1 MKKTLRRSV
10 LLMLLIL
17 MLAGVMAVGVHAAGA
32 SSYGPESGVKDVCVF
47 LPYAGTLKDYYAQ
60 YEHLGEVLAS
70 FTGGELLCY
79 KGSDA
84 TIDRLASAVE
94 NCAVVL
100 VGSHGNSGTFGLTT
114 DDGLTAHDYAC
125 GHASD
130 DGEHT
135 KKENG
140 KDVLDYHLW
149 SVDGTTIA
157 DHMTKDAPGNLV
169 IFSSCCESMKTDR
182 LCAPLRAKGV
192 SVVYGYS
199 ESISIEG
206 GTAMETAFLNGLC
219 ERMPVSEAFWK
230 MKTEMGQSWDARQ
243 GDYTL
248 EEARQYGIAF
258 PIIVSA
264 EDPYPGMGNVSFDQ
278 VSDSPWKLPVRTD
291 VPEKNVLMLNADRNT
306 VIAETRDPVREV
318 RIAAGGIPSGTSL
331 SVSGNQVVL
340 TGKPDK
346 KGYTVAT
353 LKITTEKNETITKPV
368 GCLVADY
375 SSLKASSQDVTLDAL
390 NVQMWGN
397 TVAFK
402 NAGDMY
408 EIWFDFDTKASA
420 YAVRRFS
427 GSLPASLEF
436 GYDPNVKGRAYIRT
450 CESRYRES
458 YYLATPPGEYSVT
471 LDYFTMAGEVF
482 RHTVN
487 ITVKPKHSYTP
498 VNYLH
503 PSVSLSFSRYD
514 EVSSAIQYEKTTN
527 HVISMTGWPAG
538 AVKNI
543 EITEGS
549 LPKGMYVAN
558 SFLKPCGL
566 YGTPTESG
574 DFTAT
579 IRVTTYQDTY
589 DYYYKIHI
597 DDAEKLTGTVKLN
610 GSVKHV
616 GDTLDFTV
624 TDAPGEPY
632 KIQWQYS
639 HYKTDWYDIAK
650 HAADSTWYAKSSF
663 AKYYIRV
670 KITKDGYGGALYSDY
685 RYINPV
691 ENLTGKIYIVNNP
704 SPGVK
709 AFTGSVGLVSS
720 LYQNERE
727 KLHYQWQISDDG
739 ITGWTD
745 ISGETDTGYT
755 PTSADLGKFLRV
767 CVTADGFA
775 GSVISAAK
783 QVSKPGNYADPVT
796 PQLTSESP
804 YDRVTV
810 LNAKTDQEYLA
821 TYSAAAPGDWTG
833 AEHPSSDGEL
843 TLSCEKNRTVYVYT
857 RMRETDEKAAGTKSA
872 YNKTY
877 SGTVTALADLVLDQT
892 SFKTKVGDVTALTVS
907 PLPKDFSGWD
917 EYTVEWYVNG
927 TEAEIYTDA
936 SCTTP
941 VPDGTVT
948 FKTVYVKGITPTR
961 GVTVGVE
968 KQLGLSD
975 MRIAQC
981 IIEIADSDGD
991 FVLQQL
997 NFDAVTTF
1005 PGDTEETGYTTYP
1018 SPAKVGKLSFEK
1030 ASGPESDLTLTDNED
1045 GTVTVE
1051 VPADAKDGTYYYRVL
1066 VDGEATPLYSSVCV
1080 NVVSDKASVTL
1091 DANNGLGETVKT
1103 VVDLG
1108 SEYIL
1113 PELPDSFTVPD
1124 GKEFDGWDAGDVGD
1138 SFNVGENVTV
1148 LAKWAVHVHTIVK
1161 VPAADPTCE
1170 SDGTAEHYCCTT
1182 CGKTFTDEAGTDEK
1196 SPDSFTVPAAGHK
1209 PVYVPEKEPSCRE
1222 NGNKEYY
1229 ECSECG
1235 KWFADAAGTTEI
1247 TDYRDVILSAP
1258 GHDWSEWTE
1267 TKPATFYDEG
1277 EETRTCSRCG
1287 ETETRALPKLDP
1299 DPAPEIPFIPFFPI
1313 LPQPV
1318 NPETPVTPAE
1328 PEAPAL
1334 PFTNVTAA
1342 SPAYD
1347 DIRYVYD
1354 NGIMIG
1360 MSDTTFGEDLP
1371 LTRGMIVTV
1380 LWRMEGK
1387 PDTGYAATFTD
1398 VPAGE
1403 WYAGGVEWAASRGI
1417 VLGYG
1422 DGRYGPDDNVTREQ
1436 LAVILFRYAKL
1447 KGRDV
1452 SRGEDANILGF
1463 DDASDI
1469 SDWAMTAMRW
1479 ACGTDVL
1486 NNGGT
1491 AAIRPAEAATRGEIA
1506 HAIRVFLENAAE

>member
-1 MKKTLRRSV
+1 MKKTLLRSV

-17 MLAGVMAVGVHAAGA
+17 SLAGVMAVGVHAAGA

-47 LPYAGTLKDYYAQ
+47 LPYDGTARNNFSAL
-60 YEHLGEVLAS
+60 EHVGETVAAY
-70 FTGGELLCY
+70 TGGELLCY
-79 KGSDA
+79 KGTEA
-84 TIDRLASAVE
+84 TIDRLAAAVE
-94 NCAVVL
+94 KCAVVII
-100 VGSHGNSGTFGLTT
+100 GSHGNSGTFGLTT
-114 DDGLTAHDYAC
+114 DNGLTAHDYAC

-130 DGEHT
+130 DGERT

-140 KDVLDYHLW
+140 NDVLDYHLW

-169 IFSSCCESMKTDR
+169 VLCSCEGMKTDR
-182 LCAPLRAKGV
+182 FCAPLRNKGV

-199 ESISIEG
+199 ESVSSNG
-206 GTAMETAFLNGLC
+206 DLTMASVFLNGLC

-230 MKTEMGQSWDARQ
+230 MKAEMGQSWDASQ
-243 GDYTL
+243 GNYTL

-318 RIAAGGIPSGTSL
+318 SIAAGGIPSGTSL

-375 SSLKASSQDVTLDAL
+375 SSLKASSQDVALDAL
-390 NVQMWGN
+390 SVQMWS
-397 TVAFK
+397 
-402 NAGDMY
+402 NAYSFTNVGGLY
-408 EIWFDFDTKASA
+408 EIWFNFDTSASTFDI
-420 YAVRRFS
+420 RRFS
-427 GSLPASLEF
+427 GCLPVSLEF

-450 CESRYRES
+450 SENRIRGNS
-458 YYLATPPGEYSVT
+458 YLATPPGEYSVT

-498 VNYLH
+498 MYYLYQ
-503 PSVSLSFSRYD
+503 SVSLSFRRYD
-514 EVSSAIQYEKTTN
+514 EVSIGIQREVKENQFT
-527 HVISMTGWPAG
+527 HREDWPAG
-538 AVKNI
+538 SVTRI

-589 DYYYKIHI
+589 DYYYKIHV

-650 HAADSTWYAKSSF
+650 HAADSTWYANSSF

-691 ENLTGKIYIVNNP
+691 EDLTGKIYIVNNP

-709 AFTGSVGLVSS
+709 AFTGFTGLINS
-720 LYQNERE
+720 LYQNEE
-727 KLHYQWQISDDG
+727 AKVHCQWQISDDG
-739 ITGWTD
+739 VSGWTD
-745 ISGETDTGYT
+745 ISGQKDRGYT
-755 PTSADLGKFLRV
+755 PTSADLGKYIRLTA
-767 CVTADGFA
+767 TADGFA

-796 PQLTSESP
+796 PQLTSEIP
-804 YDRVTV
+804 YDHVTV
-810 LNAKTDQEYLA
+810 LNAKTDQEYLV

-843 TLSCEKNRTVYVYT
+843 TLSCEKNRTVYVHT
-857 RMRETDEKAAGTKSA
+857 RMRETEEKAAGTKSS

-877 SGTVTALADLVLDQT
+877 SGVVTALADFVLDQT
-892 SFKTKVGDVTALTVS
+892 SFKTKVGDVTPLTVS
-907 PLPKDFSGWD
+907 PLPSNVSGWD
-917 EYTVEWYVNG
+917 DYEVEWYVNG

-936 SCTTP
+936 ACTIP
-941 VPDGTVT
+941 VPDGMVT
-948 FKTVYVKGITPTR
+948 CKTVYVKGITPTHS
-961 GVTVGVE
+961 VTVGVE
-968 KQLGLSD
+968 KQLGLAD
-975 MRIAQC
+975 IRIAQC
-981 IIEIADSDGD
+981 VVEIADSDGD
-991 FVLQQL
+991 FVLQHL
-997 NFDAVTTF
+997 DLDTVTTF
-1005 PGDTEETGYTTYP
+1005 PGDTVTTDYTTDP
-1018 SPAKVGKLSFEK
+1018 SPAKVGDLSFEK
-1030 ASGPESDLTLTDNED
+1030 NSGPESDLLLTDNED
-1045 GTVTVE
+1045 GTVSIH
-1051 VPADAKDGTYYYRVL
+1051 VPDGAKDGTYYYSVL
-1066 VDGEATPLYSSVCV
+1066 VDGTATPILSAIRI

-1108 SEYIL
+1108 SEFIL
-1113 PELPDSFTVPD
+1113 PELPESFTVPD
-1124 GKEFDGWDAGDVGD
+1124 GYEFDGWDAGDAGD

-1170 SDGTAEHYCCTT
+1170 SDGTMEHYCCTS
-1182 CGKTFTDEAGTDEK
+1182 CGKTFTDEAGTAEAA
-1196 SPDSFTVPAAGHK
+1196 PDSFTVPAAGHK
-1209 PVYVPEKEPSCRE
+1209 PEHVPAKEPSCQE

-1229 ECSECG
+1229 ECSVCG
-1235 KWFADAAGTTEI
+1235 KWFADAAGTAEI

-1267 TKPATFYDEG
+1267 TKPATVYEEG
-1277 EETRTCSRCG
+1277 EESRTCSRCG
-1287 ETETRALPKLDP
+1287 ETETQPVPALDYDP
-1299 DPAPEIPFIPFFPI
+1299 DEEIPFYPFFPI
-1313 LPQPV
+1313 TKPDA
-1318 NPETPVTPAE
+1318 PETPVTPAE
-1328 PEAPAL
+1328 PAAPVL
-1334 PFTNVTAA
+1334 PFTDVTPA
-1342 SPAYD
+1342 SPYYD
-1347 DIRYVYD
+1347 DIEFVYEND
-1354 NGIMIG
+1354 IMIG
-1360 MSDTTFGEDLP
+1360 MSETEFGENLP

-1380 LWRMEGK
+1380 LWRMEGR
-1387 PDTGYAATFTD
+1387 PDVGYAGTFTD
-1398 VPAGE
+1398 VPAGM
-1403 WYAGGVEWAASRGI
+1403 WYTDGVEWAASKGI

-1422 DGRYGPDDNVTREQ
+1422 DGRYGPDDDVTREQ
-1436 LAVILFRYAKL
+1436 LAAILYRYAKF

-1452 SRGEDANILGF
+1452 SIGEDTNILSYY
-1463 DDASDI
+1463 DAFI
-1469 SDWAMTAMRW
+1469 WGDWAVPALQW
-1479 ACGTDVL
+1479 ACGSGVL
-1486 NNGGT
+1486 EDAPVGML
-1491 AAIRPAEAATRGEIA
+1491 RPTEPATRGEIA
-1506 HAIRVFLENAAE
+1506 HAIRVFLEAAAE